1 MSTKEMTKG
10 AESGA
15 VQYVTPRVE
24 VSETENA
31 VRLYADMPGVGLNGA
46 TVELHDDVLSLEG
59 SVEKTNGRAPRHY
72 RRRFNLSDPALF
84 DLEKVSAKMSHGV
97 LEVEIPKAAKPQPRQ
112 IKIAT
117 S

>member
-1 MSTKEMTKG
+1 MSTKELTRG
-10 AESGA
+10 AEATS
-15 VQYVTPRVE
+15 VKYVTPRVE
-24 VSETENA
+24 ISETETA

-46 TVELHDDVLSLEG
+46 TVELHDDVLSFEG
-59 SVEKTNGRAPRHY
+59 SAESSNGRSARHY

-84 DLEKVSAKMSHGV
+84 DLEKIAAKMSHGV

-117 S
+117 T